1 MAMYDKL
8 KSLYEIVK
16 GSENFDAIQLV
27 IELQEDAL
35 DMEKKISTLK
45 DELATLKKNRII
57 SDKIE
62 RHDQPY
68 LTLKNEPTNIRYCA
82 HCWDA
87 ETKLIQMNCLRNGCY
102 YCPHC
107 KSEGIY
113 DLSMYKA
120 FNGITES

>member
-1 MAMYDKL
+1 MVMYDKL
-8 KSLYEIVK
+8 KSLYDMVK
-16 GSENFDAIQLV
+16 DSGNFDAIQLV
-27 IELQEDAL
+27 IDLQKDAL
-35 DMEKKISTLK
+35 DSEKELTTLK
-45 DELATLKKNRII
+45 DEITTLKTNRNI

-87 ETKLIQMNCLRNGCY
+87 EKKLIQMNCMKNGCY

-113 DLSMYKA
+113 DIIMYKA
-120 FNGITES
+120 FHGLS

>member
-16 GSENFDAIQLV
+16 DSGNFDAIQLV
-27 IELQEDAL
+27 IDLQKDAL
-35 DMEKKISTLK
+35 DTEKELTTLK
-45 DELATLKKNRII
+45 DEITSLKTNRNI

-68 LTLKNEPTNIRYCA
+68 LTLKNEPAQIRYCA

-87 ETKLIQMNCLRNGCY
+87 EKKLIQMNCHRNGCY

-107 KSEGIY
+107 KSEGLY
-113 DLSMYKA
+113 DINMYKA
-120 FNGITES
+120 FNGL

>member
-1 MAMYDKL
+1 MTMYDKL

-16 GSENFDAIQLV
+16 DSGNFDAIQLV
-27 IELQEDAL
+27 IDLQKDAL
-35 DMEKKISTLK
+35 DTEKELTTLK
-45 DELATLKKNRII
+45 DEIITLKTNRNI

-87 ETKLIQMNCLRNGCY
+87 ERKLIQMNCQWNGCY

-107 KSEGIY
+107 KSQGIY
-113 DLSMYKA
+113 DINMYKA
-120 FNGITES
+120 FNGL